1 MRNSTDERW
10 ECAGV
15 WVWLYWSRDLLCD
28 LEDDRK
34 LHDLYAD
41 VWKWQTTP
49 VFLPGESHRQR
60 SLVGYSPWSHKDSD
74 MTEVMHEHV

>member
-10 ECAGV
+10 ECVGV
-15 WVWLYWSRDLLCD
+15 WVWLCWSRDLLCD

-34 LHDLYAD
+34 LCDLYTD
-41 VWKWQTTP
+41 VWKWQHTP
-49 VFLPGESHRQR
+49 VFLSGESHRQR
-60 SLVGYSPWSHKDSD
+60 SLVGYNPWNHKDSD